1 MTTYQHTISLM
12 RRFVIFCF
20 ALSVAPS
27 AFAQMTFN
35 DLPSYCKAASEASA
49 PTLLARSQNIPRAQ
63 AEAMMQGMTDPAAI
77 RMVKEVIAFAY
88 SRPAGTP
95 VETLRS
101 DLREQCIAKKIFVQ

>member
-1 MTTYQHTISLM
+1 M
-12 RRFVIFCF
+12 RRFAIFCF
-20 ALSVAPS
+20 VLLVAPS

-35 DLPSYCKAASEASA
+35 DLPSYCKAASEAST
-49 PTLLARSQNIPRAQ
+49 PTLLARTQNIPRAQ
-63 AEAMMQGMTDPAAI
+63 AEALMQGMTDPAAI

-95 VETLRS
+95 IETLRS